1 MNNILLGSLVCM
13 SAGALW
19 LAQSTSLKNKQ
30 AENLR
35 LTRKLAEI
43 QASLQKTAVA
53 WTNMDTDL
61 KLRRSEL
68 KSADAELRVAMQEAQ
83 EIPLKPIDPEHE
95 GSWPQEQ
102 PYFYLAKRH
111 LDQIGYSPFS
121 REGGVSVAAG
131 LLFGMSPKEKQQ
143 VEGAYNEMRMKAN
156 QLQLAKAER
165 IEPEAGV
172 NTDNHREVSY
182 KIAAMTNEVQ
192 ELQNQFN
199 SDVRKAIGNAR
210 SDIFLERAASVFE
223 EDYSGNYGKANYIL
237 TSEATRKEDGTV
249 DYEFKLTEPGSG
261 TMYFPFEYPLQPG
274 GPAWDNRHL
283 FGEEPLIPPP
293 QAPEETK

>member
-1 MNNILLGSLVCM
+1 MNNILLGSLVCI

-19 LAQSTSLKNKQ
+19 LAQFTSLKHKQ
-30 AENLR
+30 AENLG
-35 LTRKLAEI
+35 LTRELAEI

-53 WTNMDTDL
+53 WTNLDADL

-68 KSADAELRVAMQEAQ
+68 QSADAELRLAIQEAR

-95 GSWPQEQ
+95 GFWPKDQ

-111 LDQIGYSPFS
+111 LSQIGYPSFS
-121 REGGVSVAAG
+121 REGGVASAAG
-131 LLFGMSPKEKQQ
+131 LLFGMSPKEKPQ
-143 VEGAYNEMRMKAN
+143 VEEAYKELRTKAG
-156 QLQLAKAER
+156 QLQLSKAQR

-192 ELQNQFN
+192 QLQNQFN
-199 SDVRKAIGNAR
+199 SHVRQAIGNAR
-210 SDIFLERAASVFE
+210 SDIFLERAALIFE
-223 EDYSGNYGKANYIL
+223 EDYTGNYGKADYIL

-249 DYEFKLTEPGSG
+249 DYQFKLTEPGLGSI
-261 TMYFPFEYPLQPG
+261 YFPFEYPLEPG
-274 GPAWDNRHL
+274 EPAWDYRHL
-283 FGEEPLIPPP
+283 FGDEPLIPQPP
-293 QAPEETK
+293 GQEDAK